1 MQSYG
6 WRYGALGFSGGA
18 SAALRFL
25 KRAINSQ
32 RKMPS
37 SLPALTK
44 SAIRDVVLNI
54 NREDISKFCVALLI
68 VGYVFSTTTVS
79 VAAATVTI
87 TAIIMMAISRII
99 VRMSGGIAPF
109 PYIMHKRRK
118 GV

>member
-1 MQSYG
+1 
-6 WRYGALGFSGGA
+6 
-18 SAALRFL
+18 
-25 KRAINSQ
+25 
-32 RKMPS
+32 
-37 SLPALTK
+37 
-44 SAIRDVVLNI
+44 
-54 NREDISKFCVALLI
+54 
-68 VGYVFSTTTVS
+68 VS